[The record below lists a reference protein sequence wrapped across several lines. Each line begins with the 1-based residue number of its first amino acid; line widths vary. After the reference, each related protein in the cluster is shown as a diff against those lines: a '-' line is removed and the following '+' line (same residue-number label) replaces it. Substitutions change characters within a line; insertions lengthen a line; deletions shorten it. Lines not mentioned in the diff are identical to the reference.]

1 MAVKIRLTRIGRH
14 KDPIYRIV
22 AADHKYARDGRYIE
36 QVGYYDPSK
45 GIENATLNEE
55 LVIKWLNQ
63 GAQYSDTIKAILTNK
78 GLIKKAKENRG
89 EVLKKAKVTKTASP
103 KKEEAKKAGKKK
115 IEEAP
120 AEKAE
125 VKEGE

>member
-103 KKEEAKKAGKKK
+103 KKEETKKVAKKK